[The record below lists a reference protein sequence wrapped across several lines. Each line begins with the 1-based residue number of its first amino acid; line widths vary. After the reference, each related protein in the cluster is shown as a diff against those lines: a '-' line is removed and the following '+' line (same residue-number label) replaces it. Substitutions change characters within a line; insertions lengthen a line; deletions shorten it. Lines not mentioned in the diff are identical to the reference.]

1 MDEFWEGY
9 DDTSSTPPPTPS
21 VVPPAS
27 LVEQLADV
35 VYVAAFEP
43 SVRFEFVS
51 ANVVDMIGWTAEEHY
66 ADPDLV
72 RRSLDPRDADQL
84 AQFITARVGQPFTVT
99 LRWMHRDGRTVWL
112 QHRVVTALRGD
123 GSLVAHG
130 IARDVTSIKVVEKH
144 LTDTERLYRIV
155 SEHTSDVVYQCDQDG
170 VLQWISPSV
179 RSTLGYDARDVIG
192 RRVEEFV
199 SLDQDLP
206 AIAAARDQM
215 LEGAGQFGE
224 LEMLIRTESGSE
236 RWMAARGRVLRDEA
250 GQASGWVVGLRDIHE
265 QVLARRGLAASEQ
278 LFRTSMMHN
287 PNGLVLFGLDGSVL
301 AANPAFCEMLQREE
315 AWMLTHNVGHVL
327 VEEDLDAADAVFGQV
342 SSGAVESL
350 LGTSRMLRADGEP
363 VWTRW
368 GLSLIRDDDGAP
380 EYLVGQYQDRTPE
393 HEAEERL
400 TFLSRYDGLTGL
412 QNRAWISETLAT
424 ELRLG
429 RRRKASTVGVVHLDL
444 DGFRVVN
451 DSLGA
456 AAGDELLQIVGE
468 RIRATVPGH
477 AFVGRSSGDEFVVVV
492 PGADGEE
499 LDELVTA
506 VQRAV
511 AVEVVL
517 GMRRVLPSATAG
529 IAVSRDDST
538 AESLLGEAALAHGS
552 AKQSGRSHRRT
563 FDDALAAEARRRLMV
578 EEELRDAI
586 ARDELVVHYQ
596 PLVRLED
603 RMFMGFEAL
612 VRWQHPQRGLLG
624 PDAFLSVA
632 EDSGLVVPLG
642 ERVLAQV
649 CLAMQD
655 HPHFA
660 RRVSVNISAVQLADP
675 GLVTRIIDCLDEHDV
690 DPSRLVVEVTE
701 TAVVSQVELAQDTLG
716 RLRDIGVGVHMDDF
730 GTGYSSISLLRDLPV
745 TGLKLD
751 RRFVN
756 ELTRHDSDANVLSAG
771 LAGLANGLG
780 LESIAEGIE
789 TEEQAQLVQAQG
801 WSHGQGYLF
810 DRPLP
815 LEHWTS

>member
-1 MDEFWEGY
+1 MDELREGY
-9 DDTSSTPPPTPS
+9 DDQSSTPPVTQS
-21 VVPPAS
+21 VAPPPM

-35 VYVAAFEP
+35 VYVATFEP
-43 SVRFEFVS
+43 KVRFEFVS

-99 LRWMHRDGRTVWL
+99 LRWSHRDGRTLWL
-112 QHRVVTALRGD
+112 QHRVVTSLRGD

-144 LTDTERLYRIV
+144 LTDTERLYRLV
-155 SEHTSDVVYQCDQDG
+155 SEHTSDVVYQCDRDG

-179 RSTLGYDARDVIG
+179 RATLGYDPNDVVG
-192 RRVEEFV
+192 RKAEEFASPDQHLP
-199 SLDQDLP
+199 SL
-206 AIAAARDQM
+206 AAARAEM
-215 LEGAGQFGE
+215 LEGSGHFAE

-236 RWMAARGRVLRDEA
+236 RWMAARGRVLRDDA
-250 GQASGWVVGLRDIHE
+250 GQPNGWVVGLRDIHE
-265 QVLARRGLAASEQ
+265 QVAARRRLAASEQ

-287 PNGLVLFGLDGSVL
+287 PNGLVLFDLDGGVL
-301 AANPAFCEMLQREE
+301 AANPAFCNMLQRDEE
-315 AWMLTHNVGHVL
+315 WMRTHGADQVL
-327 VEEDLDAADAVFGQV
+327 VAEELDDARGTFARVAHGE
-342 SSGAVESL
+342 VESM
-350 LGTSRMLRADGEP
+350 LGTSRMLRADGES

-380 EYLVGQYQDRTPE
+380 EYLVCQYQDRTPE
-393 HEAEERL
+393 HEAEEAL
-400 TFLSRYDGLTGL
+400 TLLARYDGLTGL
-412 QNRAWISETLAT
+412 HNRAWISETLTT

-429 RRRKASTVGVVHLDL
+429 RRRKASSVGVVHVDL

-456 AAGDELLQIVGE
+456 AAGDELLRIVGE
-468 RIRATVPGH
+468 RIRTTAPGH
-477 AFVGRSSGDEFVVVV
+477 AFVGRTSGDEFVVVV
-492 PGADGEE
+492 PGADVEE
-499 LDELVTA
+499 LDDLVTRVQAA
-506 VQRAV
+506 VGVQ
-511 AVEVVL
+511 VEL
-517 GMRRVLPSATAG
+517 GSRRVLPSASAG
-529 IAVSRDDST
+529 IALSRADST
-538 AESLLGEAALAHGS
+538 AESLLGDAALAHS
-552 AKQSGRSHRRT
+552 AAKQSGRSHRRV
-563 FDDALAAEARRRLMV
+563 FDDALAAEAKRRLMV

-586 ARDELVVHYQ
+586 ARDELVVYYQ

-612 VRWQHPQRGLLG
+612 VRWQHPQRGLLA
-624 PDAFLSVA
+624 PDVFLPVA
-632 EDSGLVVPLG
+632 EASGLVVPLG
-642 ERVLAQV
+642 ERVLDHV
-649 CLAMQD
+649 CRAMRE

-675 GLVTRIIDCLDEHDV
+675 GLVGRIIDCLDEHGV
-690 DPSRLVVEVTE
+690 DPSRFVVEVTE
-701 TAVVSQVELAQDTLG
+701 TAVVSQVDLAHDTLG
-716 RLRDIGVGVHMDDF
+716 RLRGIGIGVHMDDF

-756 ELTRHDSDANVLSAG
+756 ELTSHDSDANVLSAG
-771 LAGLANGLG
+771 LAGLAAGLG

-789 TEEQAQLVQAQG
+789 TEEQAQLVQEQG
-801 WSHGQGYLF
+801 WTHGQGYLF

-815 LEHWTS
+815 LEHWTA